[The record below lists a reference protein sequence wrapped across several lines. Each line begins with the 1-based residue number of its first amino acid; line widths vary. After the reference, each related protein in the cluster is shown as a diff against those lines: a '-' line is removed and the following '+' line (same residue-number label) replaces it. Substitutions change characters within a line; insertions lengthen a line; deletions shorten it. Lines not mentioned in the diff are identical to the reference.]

1 MARERRL
8 RRLAEA
14 ECYARCYGMRQHRL
28 HVVKLDADG
37 SRVPFSA
44 VDVLLKRRLDDSRL
58 RAEAL

>member
-28 HVVKLDADG
+28 HVVKLHEDG

-44 VDVLLKRRLDDSRL
+44 VDLLLKRRLEDRSL
-58 RAEAL
+58 HAEAL